1 MDIETKTWLKTLG
14 YILVYTITYI
24 ILICLLKLNFNLGS
38 FSLGLSAYAIYLGF
52 YAKGE
57 KGRKDEEEKPRP
69 LSPGISANDARLLMG
84 GRDNEV
90 LEGIYRQI
98 ETEARAGKESLV
110 TSLDPGECNIGYV
123 GESLENRGYIVEI
136 DRSIPGPLFYFIISW
151 TKNDKNRNTKAENWI

>member
-14 YILVYTITYI
+14 YILVYTIAYI

-52 YAKGE
+52 CAKGE
-57 KGRKDEEEKPRP
+57 KDEEEKPRP
-69 LSPGISANDARLLMG
+69 LSLGISADDARLLMG
-84 GRDNEV
+84 GRNNEV

-98 ETEARAGKESLV
+98 ETEAMAGKESLL
-110 TSLDPGECNIGYV
+110 TSIDPGECNIGYI
-123 GESLENRGYIVEI
+123 GESLEKRGYVVEI

-151 TKNDKNRNTKAENWI
+151 TKK